1 MMHEPHWQERVTAS
15 IDDTEGRT
23 IVAEG
28 AFGEIVIRLSARYTE
43 PQCRRIL
50 LAFPDRLAPPYRIE
64 GGKIAALA
72 RAFEKQNLVDVLQR
86 LVSGQS
92 VN

>member
-1 MMHEPHWQERVTAS
+1 MNRPNWQERVTAS

-28 AFGEIVIRLSARYTE
+28 AFGEIVSRLCVRYPE

-64 GGKIAALA
+64 GVQIGALA
-72 RAFEKQNLVDVLQR
+72 EAFEKQRLTDVLQGCLGR
-86 LVSGQS
+86 RS
-92 VN
+92 V